1 MKNATPK
8 SAILAVAAALAF
20 LPVAIG
26 SAGALPRRV
35 TAHSNY
41 GNGSVTGAV
50 RINAQGYPEVQ
61 LPSGTWIDCEGD
73 CRDALRRMQL
83 DFWETIEEDSNG
95 DHRD

>member
-1 MKNATPK
+1 MTRTTPK
-8 SAILAVAAALAF
+8 AAVLALAAAFAV
-20 LPVAIG
+20 LPAAMG
-26 SAGALPRRV
+26 PADALPRAV

-50 RINAQGYPEVQ
+50 RINPQGYPEVQ

-83 DFWETIEEDSNG
+83 DFWETLREDSDG
-95 DHRD
+95 DRQD